1 MNKPTVLIVDDEI
14 RIRKLISDFLIKAD
28 FNVLSAVDGQDGLDL
43 FLQNSKEISLII
55 LDVLMPNL
63 DGWEALKEIRKLSV
77 IPVIM
82 LTAKGEE
89 SDQLN
94 GFHLGAD
101 DYIQKPFSPSVLVAR
116 VESLLKRVGFSG
128 AKKLVLGEI
137 IINFDAHLV
146 FLYNTTLDLT
156 PKEYDL
162 LVYFCD
168 NKGIALTRDKLLNA
182 VWNYDYYGDL
192 RTVDTHIKQL
202 RAKLLDCGEYIQ
214 TVRGLGYRFEVRNEN
229 IHTI

>member
-1 MNKPTVLIVDDEI
+1 MNKPTVLIVDDEM

-28 FNVLSAVDGQDGLDL
+28 FKVVTAVDGQDALDL
-43 FLQNSKEISLII
+43 FLQNSKEINLII
-55 LDVLMPNL
+55 LDVLMPKL
-63 DGWEALKEIRKLSV
+63 DGWETLKEIRKLSV

-94 GFHLGAD
+94 GFRLGAD
-101 DYIQKPFSPSVLVAR
+101 DYIHKPFSPSILVAR
-116 VESLLKRVGFSG
+116 VESLLKRTGFSG
-128 AKKLVLGEI
+128 IENLVYGGI
-137 IINFDAHLV
+137 TVNFDAHLAY
-146 FLYNTTLDLT
+146 LYNTVLDLT

-162 LVYFCD
+162 LLYFCD
-168 NKGIALTRDKLLNA
+168 NKGIALSRDKLLNA

-214 TVRGLGYRFEVRNEN
+214 TVRGVGYRFEVPK
-229 IHTI
+229 

>member
-1 MNKPTVLIVDDEI
+1 MNKPTVLIVDDEM

-28 FNVLSAVDGQDGLDL
+28 FKVVTAVDGQDALDL
-43 FLQNSKEISLII
+43 FLQNSKEINLII
-55 LDVLMPNL
+55 LDVLMPKL

-94 GFHLGAD
+94 GFRLGAD
-101 DYIQKPFSPSVLVAR
+101 DYIHKPFSPSILVAR
-116 VESLLKRVGFSG
+116 VESLLKRTGFLG
-128 AKKLVLGEI
+128 IENLVYGGI
-137 IINFDAHLV
+137 TVNFDAHLAY
-146 FLYNTTLDLT
+146 LYNTVLDLT

-162 LVYFCD
+162 LLYFCD
-168 NKGIALTRDKLLNA
+168 NKGIALSRDKLLNA

-214 TVRGLGYRFEVRNEN
+214 TVRGVGYRFEVPK
-229 IHTI
+229 

>member
-1 MNKPTVLIVDDEI
+1 MNKPTVLIVDDEM

-28 FNVLSAVDGQDGLDL
+28 FKVVTAVDGQDALDL
-43 FLQNSKEISLII
+43 FLQNSKEINLII
-55 LDVLMPNL
+55 LDVLMPKL

-94 GFHLGAD
+94 GFRLGAD
-101 DYIQKPFSPSVLVAR
+101 DYIHKPFSPSILVAR
-116 VESLLKRVGFSG
+116 VESLLKRTGFSG
-128 AKKLVLGEI
+128 IENLVYGGI
-137 IINFDAHLV
+137 TVNFDAHLAY
-146 FLYNTTLDLT
+146 LYNTVLDLT

-162 LVYFCD
+162 LLYFCD
-168 NKGIALTRDKLLNA
+168 NKGIALSRDKLLNA

-214 TVRGLGYRFEVRNEN
+214 TVRGVGYRFEVPK
-229 IHTI
+229 

>member
-1 MNKPTVLIVDDEI
+1 MNKPTVLIVDDEM

-28 FNVLSAVDGQDGLDL
+28 FKVVTAVDGQDALDL
-43 FLQNSKEISLII
+43 FLQNSKEINLII
-55 LDVLMPNL
+55 LDVLMPKL

-94 GFHLGAD
+94 GFRLGAD
-101 DYIQKPFSPSVLVAR
+101 DYIHKPFSPSILVAR
-116 VESLLKRVGFSG
+116 VESLLKRTGFLG
-128 AKKLVLGEI
+128 IENLVYGGI
-137 IINFDAHLV
+137 TVNFDAHLV
-146 FLYNTTLDLT
+146 YLYNTVLDLT

-162 LVYFCD
+162 LLYFCD
-168 NKGIALTRDKLLNA
+168 NKGIALTRDKFLNA

-214 TVRGLGYRFEVRNEN
+214 TVRGVGYRFEVPK
-229 IHTI
+229 

>member
-1 MNKPTVLIVDDEI
+1 MNKPTVLIVDDEM

-28 FNVLSAVDGQDGLDL
+28 FKVVTAVDGQDALDL
-43 FLQNSKEISLII
+43 FLQNSKEINLII
-55 LDVLMPNL
+55 LDVLMPKL

-94 GFHLGAD
+94 GFRLGAD
-101 DYIQKPFSPSVLVAR
+101 DYIHKPFSPSILVAR
-116 VESLLKRVGFSG
+116 VESLLKRTGFLG
-128 AKKLVLGEI
+128 IENLVYGGI
-137 IINFDAHLV
+137 TVNFDAHLV
-146 FLYNTTLDLT
+146 YLYNTVLDLT

-162 LVYFCD
+162 LLYFCD
-168 NKGIALTRDKLLNA
+168 NKGIALSRDKLLNA

-214 TVRGLGYRFEVRNEN
+214 TVRGVGYRFEVPK
-229 IHTI
+229 

>member
-1 MNKPTVLIVDDEI
+1 MNKPTVLIVDDEM

-28 FNVLSAVDGQDGLDL
+28 FKVVTAVDGQDALDL
-43 FLQNSKEISLII
+43 FLQNSKEINLII
-55 LDVLMPNL
+55 LDVLMPKL

-94 GFHLGAD
+94 GFRLGAD
-101 DYIQKPFSPSVLVAR
+101 DYIHKPFSPSILVAR
-116 VESLLKRVGFSG
+116 VESLLKRTGFLG
-128 AKKLVLGEI
+128 IENLVYGGI
-137 IINFDAHLV
+137 TVNFDAHLV
-146 FLYNTTLDLT
+146 YLYNTVLDLT

-162 LVYFCD
+162 LLYFCD

-214 TVRGLGYRFEVRNEN
+214 TVRGVGYRFEVPK
-229 IHTI
+229 